1 MCVCICMCLYVCV
14 CVCKIGRFK
23 YLIHNGSLLKGKLVP
38 SEIGKDTEKTSTV
51 SVIYDV

>member
-1 MCVCICMCLYVCV
+1 MYVSVCV